1 MTQVCKWIVTAIPMI
16 EERNEDGR
24 MVKEEVIQGA
34 QVQQA
39 LYWPFSLRLDLSDN
53 TALLEEQHCGRPK
66 EVRR

>member
-1 MTQVCKWIVTAIPMI
+1 MTQVCKWIVTAIPML

-24 MVKEEVIQGA
+24 MVKEEVVQGA

-39 LYWPFSLRLDLSDN
+39 LYWPWTLRLDLADQ
-53 TALLEEQHCGRPK
+53 TARLEEQYCRGE